1 MSVNSDYEVDGL
13 VDRPHLQYFKEKL
26 DDSFVAKTDYATL
39 SSYGIVQP
47 DGLTIT
53 FDGNNKLKAIGGG
66 GGSSTL
72 ADLTDVDLGTLT
84 DNQLLTYDADSDKW
98 VNEDL
103 PTASTS
109 EKGVVKVDGIS
120 VTIDSSGTIHA
131 TGGSGSSTLS
141 GLADV
146 DLDDP
151 TDSQV
156 LRYDSTSGKWIND
169 DGSEYE
175 LPIASTTELG
185 GVMVDGTSVT
195 IDADGTIHASGGG
208 GQPVEITSLWSDVS
222 GITYGTM
229 TLSKAYTNYDVFVFK
244 YKYNVPGD
252 GWSERA
258 YLSRDVAVGDI
269 LTIDQY
275 DARYITIT
283 VDSTTSF
290 NIPASYSLTMFEIT
304 GIKFGSGGGGGG
316 ASSLA
321 ELTDVDLD
329 TPEDNQ
335 TLKYDTTSDK
345 WINKAVDVVCTM
357 AEYNAMAYHDPSLS
371 YYIDDYKG
379 VSMVSGNVK
388 YYVID
393 SDHTLTTDSS
403 GYLVIPV
410 NHKLYRKMIVNSLIS
425 NTNGDYLVQS
435 VDTSETVYVKS
446 LDGNSSASQTFTDG
460 ILFYLDHNIDS
471 AFTDLI
477 AVLEAGETMISINDD
492 RISTYST
499 VDVYTDVYGV
509 NPTGITVTNGNVTIT
524 FDARGND
531 INVKVRIS

>member
-39 SSYGIVQP
+39 NSYGIVQP

-141 GLADV
+141 GLSDV
-146 DLDDP
+146 DLDNP

-169 DGSEYE
+169 DSSEYE

-208 GQPVEITSLWSDVS
+208 G
-222 GITYGTM
+222 
-229 TLSKAYTNYDVFVFK
+229 
-244 YKYNVPGD
+244 
-252 GWSERA
+252 
-258 YLSRDVAVGDI
+258 
-269 LTIDQY
+269 
-275 DARYITIT
+275 
-283 VDSTTSF
+283 
-290 NIPASYSLTMFEIT
+290 
-304 GIKFGSGGGGGG
+304 G

-335 TLKYDTTSDK
+335 TLKYDETSDK
-345 WINKAVDVVCTM
+345 WINKAVDVVCTQ

-371 YYIDDYKG
+371 YYITDYNG

-477 AVLEAGETMISINDD
+477 AILEAGETMISINDD

-499 VDVYTDVYGV
+499 IDVYTDVYGV